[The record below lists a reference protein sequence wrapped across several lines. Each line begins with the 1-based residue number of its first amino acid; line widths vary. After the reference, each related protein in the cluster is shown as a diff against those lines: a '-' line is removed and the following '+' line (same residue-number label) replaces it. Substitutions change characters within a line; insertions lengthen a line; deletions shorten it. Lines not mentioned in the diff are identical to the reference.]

1 MNLAWAKEWIGE
13 FGAPEKI
20 RSKYADRVD
29 FEDVTF
35 GHKETTGDG
44 VKNFFASFTQDG
56 GEHSFIVRNYSGG
69 PEGGAVEWT
78 WHAKHA
84 SDLMGASAK
93 GKETHVNGVSV
104 LRFAGGKIVEQ
115 RDYWDAATMLRQ
127 LGALK

>member
-20 RSKYADRVD
+20 RRRYADRVD

-44 VKNFFASFTQDG
+44 VKNFFASFSQDG

-69 PEGGAVEWT
+69 PEGGAWSPDIREESRS
-78 WHAKHA
+78 ANRP
-84 SDLMGASAK
+84 SDSA
-93 GKETHVNGVSV
+93 
-104 LRFAGGKIVEQ
+104 A
-115 RDYWDAATMLRQ
+115 
-127 LGALK
+127 